1 MTKRLCPD
9 TDQNCVQ
16 TVPKY
21 AVAPEAEAIRS
32 HYVHQNFYFSF
43 YCKIVD
49 RNQRKVLSDLR
60 KQNFSCNLVKF
71 WTVPSH
77 NFFVIFERSI

>member
-49 RNQRKVLSDLR
+49 RNQRKVPVTPVTVTEQKSVTKIVRDSVSCLSM
-60 KQNFSCNLVKF
+60 
-71 WTVPSH
+71 WPA
-77 NFFVIFERSI
+77 

>member
-60 KQNFSCNLVKF
+60 KQNFSSNLVKF
-71 WTVPSH
+71 WTEPRH

>member
-43 YCKIVD
+43 YYKIVD

-60 KQNFSCNLVKF
+60 KQNFSSNLVKF
-71 WTVPSH
+71 WTVPRH

>member
-1 MTKRLCPD
+1 MLCPD

-21 AVAPEAEAIRS
+21 AMAPEAEAIRS

-43 YCKIVD
+43 YCKIID
-49 RNQRKVLSDLR
+49 RNQRKTLSDLR
-60 KQNFSCNLVKF
+60 KLNFSSNLVKF
-71 WTVPSH
+71 WAVPRH
-77 NFFVIFERSI
+77 NFFDIFERSI

>member
-60 KQNFSCNLVKF
+60 KQNFSSNLVKF
-71 WTVPSH
+71 WTVPRY